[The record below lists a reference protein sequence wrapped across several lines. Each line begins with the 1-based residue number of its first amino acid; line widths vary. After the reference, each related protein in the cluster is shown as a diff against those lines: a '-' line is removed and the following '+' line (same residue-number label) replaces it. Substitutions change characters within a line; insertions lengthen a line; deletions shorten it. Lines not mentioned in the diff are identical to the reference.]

1 MKVGDLV
8 YAKQDLK
15 NGFRCIGLILDQRPV
30 TGVGAGCLEHWEEFK
45 ILWNSESNPIGWWRT
60 NQLQPAIEK

>member
-15 NGFRCIGLILDQRPV
+15 NGFQVIGLILECRDSISTHMSECKV
-30 TGVGAGCLEHWEEFK
+30 
-45 ILWNSESNPIGWWRT
+45 LWNSETNPIGWWKIY
-60 NQLQPAIEK
+60 QLQPAIEK

>member
-15 NGFRCIGLILDQRPV
+15 NGFQVIGLILECRNMHTVHPPPE
-30 TGVGAGCLEHWEEFK
+30 CK
-45 ILWNSESNPIGWWRT
+45 ILWNSETNPVGWWRI

>member
-8 YAKQDLK
+8 YARQDLK
-15 NGFRCIGLILDQRPV
+15 NGFQCIGLILDQRLIGG
-30 TGVGAGCLEHWEEFK
+30 TDLGHWEEFK
-45 ILWNSESNPIGWWRT
+45 ILWNSETNPIGWWRI

>member
-15 NGFRCIGLILDQRPV
+15 NGFRCIGLVLECR
-30 TGVGAGCLEHWEEFK
+30 GAPHFPFAEYK
-45 ILWNSESNPIGWWRT
+45 ILWNSESNPIGWWRVS
-60 NQLQPAIEK
+60 QLQPAIEK